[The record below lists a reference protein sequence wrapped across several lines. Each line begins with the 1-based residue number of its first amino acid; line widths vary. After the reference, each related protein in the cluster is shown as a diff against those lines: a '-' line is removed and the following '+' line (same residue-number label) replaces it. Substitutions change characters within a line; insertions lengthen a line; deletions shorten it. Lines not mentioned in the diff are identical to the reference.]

1 MRDHS
6 TTSRSIEAARQMERA
21 TMEATSSSSRHVSE
35 ARTMDLT
42 ARRHCR
48 TFHSQRIRAIMPS
61 PSRAPA
67 RPFAPPHRGLPIPT
81 ARRTAEKLKADGVH
95 ERCQPF
101 SMSFG
106 QHSKGSEQDADDEDC
121 GEDLEGRR
129 HSGWCIGSHDASLHD
144 ADTTGIKHKKMKD
157 LNVGRSYRPTVLFPF
172 RLAVINGT

>member
-1 MRDHS
+1 VFHRD
-6 TTSRSIEAARQMERA
+6 TRNNPRINIRGPGRGFPVFEDARSFNNIAVNRGSQGSITAASQMERA

-106 QHSKGSEQDADDEDC
+106 
-121 GEDLEGRR
+121 
-129 HSGWCIGSHDASLHD
+129 
-144 ADTTGIKHKKMKD
+144 
-157 LNVGRSYRPTVLFPF
+157 
-172 RLAVINGT
+172 